1 MTNRIFLGL
10 VHHPVYSKNMD
21 VIATSV
27 TNLDI
32 HDIARCAATYCLNRY
47 YIIHPLQSH
56 HELVQE
62 IVGYWREGFGAAYN
76 PDRKEAVGLIELADS
91 IENAVKVIKEEYH
104 GPVYTVATD
113 AKRSP
118 KSVSYGH
125 LREQLKNGKDSNY
138 LLLFGTGWGMTE
150 ETVSAAD
157 YVLEP
162 IQGGAEYNHLSVR
175 SAVSII
181 LDRLLGEK
189 WWK

>member
-1 MTNRIFLGL
+1 MINRVFLGL

-32 HDIARCAATYCLNRY
+32 HDIARCAATYGLNRY

-62 IVGYWREGFGAAYN
+62 IVDYWHEGFGAAYN
-76 PDRKEAVGLIELADS
+76 PDRKEAVGLIKLTNS
-91 IENAVKVIKEEYH
+91 IESAVKGIKEEYH

-118 KSVSYGH
+118 KSVSYSY
-125 LREQLKNGKDSNY
+125 LREQLKNGTNSNY

-150 ETVSAAD
+150 ETVATAD